1 MAISAAGMVAVVLLA
16 FALVAHGQTE
26 AHTAPPAA
34 SSTIRAPHDVRR
46 VLAGKAIGAVRFGQT
61 RVAVLAGLS
70 ALLGPPS
77 SGYVRTTAE
86 CGVDHTMAW
95 PNWPTVSTHGAHYAY
110 DPVLTVFFHRD
121 RLVGYAYGEYGTT
134 AAPRAPT
141 RGRVLATTRG
151 LTIGDT
157 LARGRQLYGDA
168 FTLSPAQ
175 GGVWKAGHLRGFAWG
190 HPNYGDVSPQSVV
203 ATIDAGDVGCPAL
216 SP

>member
-1 MAISAAGMVAVVLLA
+1 MSAAGTVAVVLLA
-16 FALVAHGQTE
+16 LALVAHGQTE
-26 AHTAPPAA
+26 AHAA
-34 SSTIRAPHDVRR
+34 LPESSRTIAAAHKVRR
-46 VLAGKAIGAVRFGQT
+46 VLAGKGIGAVRFGQT
-61 RVAVLAGLS
+61 RVAVLAGLT
-70 ALLGPPS
+70 ALLGPAS
-77 SGYVRTTAE
+77 SGYVSTTPE
-86 CGVDHTMAW
+86 CGVDHTMTW
-95 PNWPTVSTHGAHYAY
+95 PNWPTVSTHGAHYPY
-110 DPVLTVFFHRD
+110 DPMLTVFFHRD
-121 RLVGYAYGEYGTT
+121 RLVGYAYGEYGTK

-190 HPNYGDVSPQSVV
+190 HSNYGDVSPQSVV